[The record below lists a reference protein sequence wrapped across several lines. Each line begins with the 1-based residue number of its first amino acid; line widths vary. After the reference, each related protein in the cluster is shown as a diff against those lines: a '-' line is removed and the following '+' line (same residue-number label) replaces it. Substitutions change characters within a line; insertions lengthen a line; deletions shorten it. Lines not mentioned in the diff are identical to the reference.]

1 MAKNARYC
9 VPYRRKREGKTN
21 YRKRKALVISGKLRL
36 IVRGSLKNIIVQV
49 AEAKPKGDIILVS
62 AHSRELYRKFGWK
75 APRGNLPAA
84 YLTGL
89 LCGLR
94 AISQGVNEAIL
105 DIGLHSPSKGSRVF
119 AVLKGFLDAGV
130 KVPHSKDILPLESR
144 IKGEHIVQYAKILSS
159 NQEKYASA
167 FSEYLKNNIPPEN
180 LPEHF
185 EEVKEAIIA
194 AFKSGGKRNGG

>member
-194 AFKSGGKRNGG
+194 AFKSGGKSNGG

>member
-9 VPYRRKREGKTN
+9 VPYRRRREGKTN
-21 YRKRKALVISGKLRL
+21 YGKRKALVISGKPRL

-62 AHSRELYRKFGWK
+62 AHSREIYRKFGWK

-105 DIGLHSPSKGSRVF
+105 DMGLHSPSKGSRVF

-130 KVPHSKDILPLESR
+130 KVPHSEDILPLESR
-144 IKGEHIVQYAKILSS
+144 IRGEHIVQYAKILSS
-159 NQEKYASA
+159 NQEKYASV

-194 AFKSGGKRNGG
+194 AFKSGGKSNGG